1 MKVIVKDLI
10 SKEVIVELSE
20 ITNFRKDEFIEY
32 NEQLY
37 KIVSIVHCVSS
48 FKYIDTTKLLVTK
61 QQGGC

>member
-32 NEQLY
+32 NERLY
-37 KIVSIVHCVSS
+37 RIVSIVHCVSS
-48 FKYIDTTKLLVTK
+48 FKHIDTMKLLVTK